1 MSETTIST
9 TISIRPEIT
18 TALREEGIVT
28 PTLIQEK
35 AIPLIRSGG
44 DVIGMSETGSGKTAA
59 FAVPVLERLVP
70 GSGLQVLIVCPI
82 RELAV
87 QIAGELR
94 KFGKYMSFSIAT
106 VYGGVSY
113 QTQLRELPR
122 ADIVVGTPGRLCDHL
137 QNGTLDLRGIRCVV
151 LDEAD
156 KMAEMGFIEDIR
168 YLLDATPRERQT
180 LLFGATISD
189 KVGQL
194 EREYMN
200 KPSVAKGGEQV
211 REEFLEQYYIEV
223 EQHEKFSL
231 LVHLLRTEQTGRVI
245 VFCSTKSMVDILAR
259 NLRSQRFDAEMIHG
273 NLVQSRRLRA
283 LEEFNRKKNGV
294 LVASPVAARG
304 LDIKGVTHIFNYD
317 LSKDAEE
324 YVHRVGRT
332 ARAGESGIAVTLLSQ
347 RDYEVFSD
355 IMNRYQLDVKEEPC
369 PDFPRLHFDARRE
382 RRGGDRGG
390 YGSRDGG
397 RGDSRGGRGSG
408 YRGGGR
414 STPRSGGRSFRR

>member
-1 MSETTIST
+1 
-9 TISIRPEIT
+9 
-18 TALREEGIVT
+18 
-28 PTLIQEK
+28 
-35 AIPLIRSGG
+35 
-44 DVIGMSETGSGKTAA
+44 
-59 FAVPVLERLVP
+59 
-70 GSGLQVLIVCPI
+70 
-82 RELAV
+82 
-87 QIAGELR
+87 
-94 KFGKYMSFSIAT
+94 
-106 VYGGVSY
+106 
-113 QTQLRELPR
+113 
-122 ADIVVGTPGRLCDHL
+122 
-137 QNGTLDLRGIRCVV
+137 
-151 LDEAD
+151 
-156 KMAEMGFIEDIR
+156 
-168 YLLDATPRERQT
+168 
-180 LLFGATISD
+180 
-189 KVGQL
+189 
-194 EREYMN
+194 
-200 KPSVAKGGEQV
+200 
-211 REEFLEQYYIEV
+211 
-223 EQHEKFSL
+223 
-231 LVHLLRTEQTGRVI
+231 
-245 VFCSTKSMVDILAR
+245 
-259 NLRSQRFDAEMIHG
+259 MIHG

-414 STPRSGGRSFRR
+414 STPRSGGRSYRPSSTRPALRLNGRPSTCSHRRSQPSTMRAAISALAWSTAMAAST